1 MTGHLDQFQGL
12 KKGTPLRRK
21 LSTKPN
27 EGIQNQVQRDISN
40 SSNFSAIFPKYE
52 TWGRRGSQE
61 KVSSKHRFLFL
72 LNIQF
77 ITSKATRW
85 FSKVILSNVLIV
97 FFDQVSSFVNSYL
110 DFSTCKSL
118 LTNSNKKMLVE
129 TC

>member
-52 TWGRRGSQE
+52 TWGE
-61 KVSSKHRFLFL
+61 KGKSRKSVFKAQIFT
-72 LNIQF
+72 F
-77 ITSKATRW
+77 IKYPIHN
-85 FSKVILSNVLIV
+85 F
-97 FFDQVSSFVNSYL
+97 
-110 DFSTCKSL
+110 
-118 LTNSNKKMLVE
+118 
-129 TC
+129 